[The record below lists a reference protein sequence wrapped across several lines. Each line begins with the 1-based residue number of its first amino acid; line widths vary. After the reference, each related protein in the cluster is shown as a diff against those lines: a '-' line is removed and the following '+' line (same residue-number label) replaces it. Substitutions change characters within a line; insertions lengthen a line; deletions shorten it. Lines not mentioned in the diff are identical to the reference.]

1 MKEFHIY
8 THKLAA
14 MQDLDCIV
22 FNEAHLIITV
32 FNYWQT
38 MVDLAL
44 IHNVCM
50 QFIYLTAT
58 LLLTMQA
65 TFKEQNNLMSLK
77 VIQVFTNQQ
86 KLFYMM

>member
-1 MKEFHIY
+1 
-8 THKLAA
+8 
-14 MQDLDCIV
+14 
-22 FNEAHLIITV
+22 
-32 FNYWQT
+32 

-50 QFIYLTAT
+50 QFIYLTAI

-65 TFKEQNNLMSLK
+65 TIKEQNNLMSLK